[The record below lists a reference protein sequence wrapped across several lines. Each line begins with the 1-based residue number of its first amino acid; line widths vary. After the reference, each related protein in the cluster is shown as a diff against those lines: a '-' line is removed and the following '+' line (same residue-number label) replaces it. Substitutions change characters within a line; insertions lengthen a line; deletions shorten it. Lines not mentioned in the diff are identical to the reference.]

1 MKYFFDYKKDND
13 LALSSEK
20 YDLADEVLIENA
32 KYEKLIDVFKNNNL
46 TTDECL
52 IKVSVDDVYTA
63 SLDELCSIINMS
75 TTYLFQRVN
84 YERNAMSTFNEPDKK
99 CHSRFMVN
107 LQVRCGKFVRDNQ
120 LRVGKEKV
128 FQNLN
133 NIKSIVLSMNKG

>member
-1 MKYFFDYKKDND
+1 M
-13 LALSSEK
+13 
-20 YDLADEVLIENA
+20 
-32 KYEKLIDVFKNNNL
+32 IDVLKNNNL

-75 TTYLFQRVN
+75 TTYLFQRIN
-84 YERNAMSTFNEPDKK
+84 YEENAMSTFNEHDKN
-99 CHSRFMVN
+99 CHPRFMVN
-107 LQVRCGKFVRDNQ
+107 LQVHCGKFVSDNQ
-120 LRVGKEKV
+120 LHVEKEKV